1 MSFSLDL
8 GIHSLRG
15 NEEDGETEQK
25 LSAPYAWMMFM
36 HCLILGDSDSGKTW
50 LALNI
55 LLHEYN
61 PFLPAYEKIVII
73 GAEPGDDWY
82 LLAKRFAP
90 DKFLLFAD
98 LDKNIFVGMTKRP
111 NKKLWLVVI
120 DDKIAQMKAFAKMV
134 DLTRCRHN
142 NDEDPCCHIW
152 FLIQYYM
159 KVPSDLR
166 QQIKHTLI
174 LQSFAANRKLLKQML
189 DEGVIP
195 GIWDIKQVQ
204 ALCAAATN
212 QEGKAQLICSTLI
225 SPNSYR
231 RPAVVLPIR

>member
-1 MSFSLDL
+1 MTFRHMSFSLDL
-8 GIHSLRG
+8 GLELLRD
-15 NEEDGETEQK
+15 NEEDSEVEQK

-50 LALNI
+50 LVLNI

-73 GAEPGDDWY
+73 GAEPGDVWY
-82 LLAKRFAP
+82 KLAKRFAP
-90 DKFLLFAD
+90 GKFLLYKD
-98 LDKNIFVGMTKRP
+98 LDKNIFVGMTNRP
-111 NKKLWLVVI
+111 NKKLWLVVV
-120 DDKIAQMKAFAKMV
+120 DDKIAQMKFFAKMV
-134 DLTRCRHN
+134 DLTRCRHDS
-142 NDEDPCCHIW
+142 DEDPCCHFW

-159 KVPSDLR
+159 KVPADLR

-174 LQSFAANRKLLKQML
+174 LQSFASNRKLLKQML
-189 DEGVIP
+189 YEGVIP

-212 QEGKAQLICSTLI
+212 QPGKQPNNCSINAT
-225 SPNSYR
+225 
-231 RPAVVLPIR
+231 